1 MADSRFFKY
10 GGPLTLKDLAQIGS
24 ASLANATDAEKIIKD
39 VATLENAQTD
49 AIAFFH
55 NPKYMETFKSTKAG
69 AVIIRPQ
76 DLSAAPKNVAL
87 LLSDDPYR
95 SFAFIAQAFYP
106 DEVFPYIQE
115 EAESCIH
122 PSSSIDA
129 SAKIG
134 KSCRIDAGVVIGS
147 NVTIGDYCNISAN
160 AVIEKGVQ
168 VGHHCYV
175 GPNASITHCLIGN
188 YVVIH
193 MGARIGRAG
202 FGFVPGPQ
210 RAMRVPQLG
219 RVIIEDFAE
228 IGANTTIDRGSL
240 EDTIIGAG
248 SMIDNLVQ
256 LGHNV
261 QLGRGCI
268 IVSQA
273 GISGSTKL
281 GDFVQIGGQAGLTGH
296 LNIGKGAKIAAQSGI
311 MRDIQEDAVVCGA
324 PAIPIR
330 DFHRQTLA
338 IWRMAKIKGA

>member
-10 GGPLTLKDLAQIGS
+10 GNPLTLKDLARIGN
-24 ASLANATDAEKIIKD
+24 AELANTDDAEKIIKD
-39 VATLENAQTD
+39 LATLENAQTD

-55 NPKYMETFKSTKAG
+55 NPKYMENFKNTKAG

-76 DLSAAPKNVAL
+76 DMNVAPKNVAL

-106 DEVFPYIQE
+106 EEIFPYIQE
-115 EAESCIH
+115 DAETSIH
-122 PSSSIDA
+122 PSAVIDP
-129 SAKIG
+129 SAQIG
-134 KSCRIDAGVVIGS
+134 KSCRIDACVVIGA
-147 NVTIGDYCNISAN
+147 NVSIGDYCNISAN
-160 AVIEKGVQ
+160 VVIETGVQ
-168 VGHHCYV
+168 MGHHCYV
-175 GPNASITHCLIGN
+175 GPNASITHSLVGH

-193 MGARIGRAG
+193 SGARIGRAG

-219 RVIIEDFAE
+219 RVIIEDCAE

-261 QLGRGCI
+261 QIGRGCI

-296 LNIGKGAKIAAQSGI
+296 LHIGKGAKIAAQSGI

-324 PAIPIR
+324 PAVPIR

>member
-10 GGPLTLKDLAQIGS
+10 KCPLSLKDLAQIGN
-24 ASLANATDAEKIIKD
+24 ATLANLEDAEKIIKD
-39 VATLENAQTD
+39 LATLEHAHED
-49 AIAFFH
+49 AITFFH
-55 NPKYMETFKSTKAG
+55 NPKYMENFKNTKAG

-76 DLSAAPKNVAL
+76 DLNVAPKNIAL

-106 DEVFPYIQE
+106 DEVFPYVQE
-115 EAESCIH
+115 DADTFIH
-122 PSSSIDA
+122 PRAVIDPSS
-129 SAKIG
+129 KIG
-134 KSCRIDAGVVIGS
+134 KSCHIDAGVVIGA
-147 NVTIGDYCNISAN
+147 NVTIGSHCNIKAN
-160 AVIEKGVQ
+160 AVIETGVQ
-168 VGHHCYV
+168 LGHHCYV
-175 GPNASITHCLIGN
+175 GPNASLTHSLIGN
-188 YVVIH
+188 HVVIH
-193 MGARIGRAG
+193 AGACIGRAG

-228 IGANTTIDRGSL
+228 VGANTTIDRGSL

-256 LGHNV
+256 LAHNV
-261 QLGRGCI
+261 QVGRGCI

-296 LNIGKGAKIAAQSGI
+296 LTVGRGAKIAAQSGI

-324 PAIPIR
+324 PAVPIR